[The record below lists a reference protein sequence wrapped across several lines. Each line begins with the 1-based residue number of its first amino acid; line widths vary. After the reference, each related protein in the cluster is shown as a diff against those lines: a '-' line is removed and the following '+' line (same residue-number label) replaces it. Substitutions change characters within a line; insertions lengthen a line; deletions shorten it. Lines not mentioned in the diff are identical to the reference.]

1 MRPRVRL
8 SRPALAVALVSGL
21 VPALGLVAGAA
32 GLTADSRRLTA
43 HGSRLTA
50 SRSRLPAP
58 TDTLRIVHV
67 GDINFARGLARTFI
81 LPGRG
86 AEVFAQMRDALLA
99 ADLAIGN
106 LESVLVDRGD
116 YADPPMTMV
125 FAGPKQGADLLRD
138 AGFAAVAT
146 ANNHAWDFKRA
157 GLLESL
163 AHLDSAGVLHA
174 GTGATRDE
182 AWRPAILRRKGWT
195 VALFSLTAI
204 FNDPGLTVIGRPAE
218 CCVAWAD
225 TLRFR
230 RAARFARDSLG
241 ADVVLVSLHHGL
253 EYRDVPT
260 PADAAL
266 ARGLV
271 RAGADA
277 VIGHHPHVPQGF
289 EWVDGKPVVYSL
301 GNFVFLQ
308 NSPWTRTG
316 LWAELTL
323 VPGEPPRLVLRPMA
337 AGNTPAFQTGLD
349 SVTTMLH
356 VTAISESLRAVPDPR
371 PRRNVGSPPA
381 RPRPRVP

>member
-1 MRPRVRL
+1 MPSRLRV
-8 SRPALAVALVSGL
+8 PALAAALL
-21 VPALGLVAGAA
+21 LAAAL
-32 GLTADSRRLTA
+32 R
-43 HGSRLTA
+43 
-50 SRSRLPAP
+50 AP
-58 TDTLRIVHV
+58 TLRAQSPGPGVGPADTLRIVHV
-67 GDINFARGLARTFI
+67 GDINLARGLARNLI

-86 AEVFAQMRDALLA
+86 AEVFAQVRDALRA
-99 ADLAIGN
+99 ADVAIGN

-125 FAGPKQGADLLRD
+125 FAGPAQGAALLRD

-146 ANNHAWDFKRA
+146 ANNHAWDFRRA

-174 GTGATRDE
+174 GTGATPDE
-182 AWRPAILRRKGWT
+182 AWRPVVLRSKGWT

-204 FNDPGLTVIGRPAE
+204 FNAPNLTVTGHAAA
-218 CCVAWAD
+218 CCIAWAD

-230 RAARFARDSLG
+230 RAARAARDSLG
-241 ADVVLVSLHHGL
+241 ADLVLVSLHHGL

-260 PADAAL
+260 AAAIAL

-277 VIGHHPHVPQGF
+277 VLGHHPHVPQGV

-316 LWAELTL
+316 LWAELT
-323 VPGEPPRLVLRPMA
+323 VVRGEPPRLTVLPIA
-337 AGNTPAFQTGLD
+337 AGNTPSFQTGID
-349 SVTTMLH
+349 SVVTMAH
-356 VTAISESLRAVPDPR
+356 VAGISESLRALPAER
-371 PRRNVGSPPA
+371 PARNVGSP
-381 RPRPRVP
+381 RPRPRAR